1 MKSLTLC
8 SAATAAVL
16 LSACANT
23 GADYTPI
30 VDGPQDFSYTQDLSD
45 CQTLAKQRSYTN
57 GDVKSDAL
65 LGAGIGAVAGG
76 VDEGIGGAIGGLLVG
91 GLIGGAGRSWE
102 TQGERKDVVV
112 ECLKQRG
119 HRVVG

>member
-1 MKSLTLC
+1 MNSTFL
-8 SAATAAVL
+8 TAAAIAAVS

-23 GADYTPI
+23 GADYAPI
-30 VDGPQDFSYTQDLSD
+30 VDGPRDISYTQDLSE
-45 CQTLAKQRSYTN
+45 CRNLAEQRSYAN
-57 GDVKSDAL
+57 GDVKNEAL

-76 VDEGIGGAIGGLLVG
+76 IDEGIDGAIGGLILG
-91 GLIGGAGRSWE
+91 SLIGGAGRAWE
-102 TQGERKDVVV
+102 TQDERKQIVV